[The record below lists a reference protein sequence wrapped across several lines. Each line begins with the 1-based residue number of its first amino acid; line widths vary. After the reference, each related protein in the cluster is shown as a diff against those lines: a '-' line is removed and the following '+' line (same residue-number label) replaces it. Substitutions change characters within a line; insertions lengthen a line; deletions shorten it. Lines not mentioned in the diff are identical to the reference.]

1 MPFEIEIDVGRSLVV
16 VVVTGVVSDDD
27 LVQGTEYLR
36 GHPDFRPHF
45 DQLVVGTAVE
55 RLDVTREGVMK
66 LTSGDPIFA
75 GPSRRALVAP
85 SQLGFGMSR
94 MFELLRDG
102 RAGEINVFRSEQEAL
117 QWLGLG
123 PLEA

>member
-1 MPFEIEIDVGRSLVV
+1 MSFEIEIDVGRSLVV
-16 VVVTGVVSDDD
+16 VVMTGVVSDDD

-36 GHPDFRPHF
+36 GHPDFQPHF
-45 DQLVVGTAVE
+45 DQLVVGTAIE
-55 RLDVTREGVMK
+55 RFNVTREGVMK
-66 LTSGDPIFA
+66 VTSGEPIFA

-85 SQLGFGMSR
+85 SQVAFGMSR

-102 RAGEINVFRSEQEAL
+102 RAGEINVFRSEREAL

-123 PLEA
+123 PIDA